1 MIAEKSRNLVNQS
14 GIFAGM
20 EWHDLRYVLAIGR
33 HGTLSAAAR
42 RLRVDQTTVARRLAV
57 AEKQLG
63 ARLFDRIDGRMRATA
78 AGETTIAHAERVE
91 SEIGRLEATIGGAD
105 LAATGKV
112 RLSSVPILINRLLMP
127 ALPGLI
133 AQHPGLTLELAGEAR
148 SVSLSR
154 READIALRQARPS
167 GDTALA
173 RRIGGLDYAIYAP
186 AKRKA
191 RDLPWITY
199 EDDLADLPQ
208 ARWIAQH
215 VKLDALA
222 PLRVND
228 ADAALAAVRAGIGR
242 TLLPVAVARHK
253 PGLRAED
260 SGRPVLTRD
269 LWLLVHPELR
279 RLARIEAVI
288 AWLEKVARSL

>member
-1 MIAEKSRNLVNQS
+1 
-14 GIFAGM
+14 M
-20 EWHDLRYVLAIGR
+20 EWHDLRYVLAIAR
-33 HGTLSAAAR
+33 YGTLSAAAR

-63 ARLFDRIDGRMRATA
+63 ARLFDRIGGRMRATA

-91 SEIGRLEATIGGAD
+91 AEIGRLEEAIGGAD
-105 LAATGKV
+105 QAATGKV
-112 RLSSVPILINRLLMP
+112 RLSSVPILINRVLLP
-127 ALPGLI
+127 ALPDLI
-133 AQHPGLTLELAGEAR
+133 ARHPGLTLELAGEAR
-148 SVSLSR
+148 NVSLSR

-167 GDTALA
+167 GGTALA
-173 RRIGGLDYAIYAP
+173 RRIGGLDYAVYAP
-186 AKRKA
+186 TKRGA

-199 EDDLADLPQ
+199 EDELADLPQ

-215 VKLDALA
+215 VKPDALA

-228 ADAALAAVRAGIGR
+228 ADAALLAVRAGIGR
-242 TLLPVAVARHK
+242 TLLPVVAARAE
-253 PGLRAED
+253 PGLRAEN
-260 SGRPVLTRD
+260 GGKPVLVRD

-288 AWLEKVARSL
+288 SWIERVARRL

>member
-1 MIAEKSRNLVNQS
+1 
-14 GIFAGM
+14 M
-20 EWHDLRYVLAIGR
+20 EWHDLRYVLAIAR
-33 HGTLSAAAR
+33 YGTLSAAAR

-63 ARLFDRIDGRMRATA
+63 ARLFDRIGGRMRATA

-91 SEIGRLEATIGGAD
+91 AEIGRLEEAIGGAD
-105 LAATGKV
+105 QAATGKV
-112 RLSSVPILINRLLMP
+112 RLSSVPILINRVLLP
-127 ALPGLI
+127 ALPDLI
-133 AQHPGLTLELAGEAR
+133 ARHPGLTLELAGEAR
-148 SVSLSR
+148 NVSLSR

-167 GDTALA
+167 GGTALA
-173 RRIGGLDYAIYAP
+173 RRIGGLDYAVYAP
-186 AKRKA
+186 TKRGA

-199 EDDLADLPQ
+199 EDELADLPQ

-215 VKLDALA
+215 VKADALA

-228 ADAALAAVRAGIGR
+228 ADAALSAVRAGIGR
-242 TLLPVAVARHK
+242 TLLPVVAAK
-253 PGLRAED
+253 ADAGLRAEN
-260 SGRPVLTRD
+260 GGKPVLVRD

-288 AWLEKVARSL
+288 SWIERVARRL

>member
-1 MIAEKSRNLVNQS
+1 
-14 GIFAGM
+14 M
-20 EWHDLRYVLAIGR
+20 EWHDLRYVLAIAR

-63 ARLFDRIDGRMRATA
+63 ARLFDRIDGRMRATS

-91 SEIGRLEATIGGAD
+91 AEIGQLVAAVGGAD

-112 RLSSVPILINRLLMP
+112 RLSSVPILINRVLMP
-127 ALPGLI
+127 ALPELM
-133 AQHPGLTLELAGEAR
+133 ARHPGLTLELAGEAR
-148 SVSLSR
+148 NVSLSR
-154 READIALRQARPS
+154 READIALRQARPT
-167 GDTALA
+167 GGTALA
-173 RRIGGLDYAIYAP
+173 RRIGGLDYAVYAP
-186 AKRKA
+186 ARSRR

-199 EDDLADLPQ
+199 EDELADLPQ

-215 VKLDALA
+215 VKPEALA
-222 PLRVND
+222 PVRVND
-228 ADAALAAVRAGIGR
+228 ADAALSAVRAGIGR
-242 TLLPVAVARHK
+242 SLLPVAAAHGE

-260 SGRPVLTRD
+260 GARPVLTRD

-288 AWLEKVARSL
+288 AWVEKIARGL